1 MTNDVQVTVRGVQMV
16 PGAVSDEPIVLQTTG
31 KYKSVAGRHHV
42 VYHEVLEGTTG
53 DTRNHVVLTRDG
65 VEVRKDGEVSVDMVF
80 ELGKKNVTYYKT
92 KYGTLVMSLY
102 TTDLSVV
109 EEEERIA
116 AQIRYSISA
125 NHQHIADCTMEME
138 IKNCVPEPAV

>member
-1 MTNDVQVTVRGVQMV
+1 MTNDVQVTVRGLQMIS
-16 PGAVSDEPIVLQTTG
+16 GAVSDKPIELRTSG
-31 KYKSVAGRHHV
+31 KYKSVGGRHHI

-53 DTRNHVVLTRDG
+53 DTRNHVVLTKDS

-102 TTDLSVV
+102 TTHLLV
-109 EEEERIA
+109 EEREERIDV
-116 AQIRYSISA
+116 QIRYSISA
-125 NHQHIADCTMEME
+125 NHQHIADCTMEMV
-138 IKNCVPEPAV
+138 IQNGAPEPAL